1 VVVQWRKRRPRL
13 PDGERRFSSLDQGR
27 MGFVRTTAGQ
37 WNDFSMAINSRYP
50 FLPDRRV
57 AGDAVMGVGEIQQLR
72 KRMAVEPAENS
83 IELQLAQFLPER
95 RELWIDY
102 LTIAQRRFRVRLKVS
117 DSGGK
122 FLLVNVEEQ
131 ATIATAIATNSIPI
145 SHSTRSVMRS
155 NSHTASINFRNERP
169 RGTFS
174 PRSLET
180 RCCNRSVQK
189 ERMA

>member
-1 VVVQWRKRRPRL
+1 
-13 PDGERRFSSLDQGR
+13 

-102 LTIAQRRFRVRLKVS
+102 LTIAQRRFRQWREVS
-117 DSGGK
+117 VGQCRGASHHRHRNCDQ
-122 FLLVNVEEQ
+122 FNPDIPLDPMCD
-131 ATIATAIATNSIPI
+131 AIQFTDRK
-145 SHSTRSVMRS
+145 H
-155 NSHTASINFRNERP
+155 
-169 RGTFS
+169 
-174 PRSLET
+174 
-180 RCCNRSVQK
+180 
-189 ERMA
+189 